1 LGRLEDIEDKI
12 WIILTKY
19 RNGMADAVTTLNNI
33 SEAMKEVE
41 DKNEGFNSLSEKS
54 KGVLYSE

>member
-12 WIILTKY
+12 WIILTGY
-19 RNGMADAVTTLNNI
+19 RNGMADAVTTLNDI